1 MVAIIFGLLLIAFC
15 IYVALPQGLDWG
27 TYILIALKGDGPL
40 LAVLVGIAAILI
52 GFADIQDKKEARKE
66 EREAKEEAEKESRN

>member
-1 MVAIIFGLLLIAFC
+1 MLAIIFGLLLIAFC
-15 IYVALPQGLDWG
+15 VFAVLPQGLDWG
-27 TYILIALKGDGPL
+27 SYVLIALKGDGPL

-66 EREAKEEAEKESRN
+66 EREANEENEKESKN